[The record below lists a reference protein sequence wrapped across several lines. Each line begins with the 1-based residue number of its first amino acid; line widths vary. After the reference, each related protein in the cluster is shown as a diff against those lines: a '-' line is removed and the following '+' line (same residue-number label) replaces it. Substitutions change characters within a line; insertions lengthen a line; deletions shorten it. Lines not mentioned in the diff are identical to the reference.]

1 MNKRTFTYQTRISKE
16 AKAEEILNSY
26 ASLYGRVERKLFVD
40 LIQKKDLNTLKKNY
54 LSKYEITARQFNAL
68 RITLQGKIDSIK
80 ELRKMH
86 IADLKEKISS
96 LEKKLPK
103 IRSKMARHGKTR
115 KIHAMK
121 DRYTQL
127 ELEHAEGKVSLC
139 FGGKKLF
146 HAQFALEENGYSSFA
161 DWKEEWVAAR
171 SSEFFCIG
179 SSDETGGNQS
189 CVLRFD
195 AHQKGTLRLR
205 LPNSLAKIHGK
216 YLEIKNVVFAY
227 GQKEIKKALE
237 SGTAISYRF
246 KKDAKGW
253 RVFLS
258 LTQEAAPLVTKP
270 ILGAIGIDMNAN
282 HIALV
287 EIDAKGNPIRKET
300 IPLNTYGKTKE
311 QAKALIGDACT
322 KIISLAKEAKKPIVV
337 EKLDFAKKK
346 ASLKE
351 TYPKYARMLSSFS
364 YSQVIEG
371 LTSKGF
377 KEGVE
382 IFNVNPAMTSMIG
395 KMKYACRYG
404 LSVHHSAAL
413 CIARRYYK
421 FSEAPSKSPM
431 KVVDKNVQV
440 TCPKPERK
448 RGQHVWT
455 FWRNANRK
463 LQTVLVAHV
472 RARKRSP
479 CPT

>member
-1 MNKRTFTYQTRISKE
+1 MSEPLPTKLALVK
-16 AKAEEILNSY
+16 K
-26 ASLYGRVERKLFVD
+26 RKLFVD
-40 LIQKKDLNTLKKNY
+40 LMQKKDLNTLKKSY
-54 LSKYEITARQFNAL
+54 LTKHEITARQFNAL

-80 ELRKMH
+80 ELRQIN
-86 IADLKEKISS
+86 IANLKEKITS

-115 KIHAMK
+115 KLHAMK
-121 DRYTQL
+121 NRLGKL
-127 ELEHAEGKVSLC
+127 ELEQTD
-139 FGGKKLF
+139 F
-146 HAQFALEENGYSSFA
+146 EE
-161 DWKEEWVAAR
+161 WKEDWVQSR
-171 SSEFFCIG
+171 NSEFFCIG
-179 SSDETGGNQS
+179 SKDERAGNQS
-189 CVLRFD
+189 CVLTFD

-205 LPNSLAKIHGK
+205 LPNALAKIHGK
-216 YLEIKNVVFAY
+216 YLEINDVVFAY
-227 GQKEIKKALE
+227 GQKEIEKALE
-237 SGTAISYRF
+237 VGTALSYRF

-258 LTQEAAPLVTKP
+258 LAEEAAPILTKS
-270 ILGAIGIDMNAN
+270 ILGAIGIDINVD

-287 EIDAKGNPIRKET
+287 EIDPQGNPIRKET

-311 QAKALIGDACT
+311 QAKALTGDGCT
-322 KIISLAKEAKKPIVV
+322 KIVSIATEVRKPIII
-337 EKLDFAKKK
+337 EKLDFSKKK
-346 ASLKE
+346 ATLKE
-351 TYPKYARMLSSFS
+351 THPKHARMLSSFS

-382 IFNVNPAMTSMIG
+382 IFSVNPAMTSIIG
-395 KMKYACRYG
+395 KIKYACRYG

-431 KVVDKNVQV
+431 KVVHRNVQV

-463 LQTVLVAHV
+463 LQTVLAAHF

-479 CPT
+479 CPA

>member
-16 AKAEEILNSY
+16 SEVEEILNSY
-26 ASLYGRVERKLFVD
+26 ASLYGKVERKLFVD
-40 LIQKKDLNTLKKNY
+40 LMQKKDLNTLKKSY
-54 LSKYEITARQFNAL
+54 LTKYEITARQFNAL

-80 ELRKMH
+80 ELQQINLSH
-86 IADLKEKISS
+86 LKEKISS

-115 KIHAMK
+115 KLHTMK
-121 DRYTQL
+121 DRHAKL
-127 ELEHAEGKVSLC
+127 ELEQAEGKVSLC

-146 HAQFALEENGYSSFA
+146 HAQFALEENGYSSIQE
-161 DWKEEWVAAR
+161 WKEDWTHAR
-171 SSEFFCIG
+171 NSEFFCIG
-179 SSDETGGNQS
+179 SSDETAGNQS
-189 CVLRFD
+189 CVLTFD
-195 AHQKGTLRLR
+195 AHQRGILRLR
-205 LPNSLAKIHGK
+205 LPNALAKIHGK
-216 YLEIKNVVFAY
+216 YLEIKDINFSY
-227 GQKEIKKALE
+227 GQKEIERALE
-237 SGTAISYRF
+237 SGIALSYRF

-258 LTQEAAPLVTKP
+258 LMQQAAPIVTKS
-270 ILGAIGIDMNAN
+270 ILGAIGIDINVN

-287 EIDAKGNPIRKET
+287 ETDAKGNPIRKET

-322 KIISLAKEAKKPIVV
+322 KIVSIATEVRKPIII
-337 EKLDFAKKK
+337 EKLDFTKKK

-351 TYPKYARMLSSFS
+351 THPKYARMLSSFN

-382 IFNVNPAMTSMIG
+382 VFSVNPAMTSIIG
-395 KMKYACRYG
+395 KIKYACRYG

-431 KVVDKNVQV
+431 KVVHKNVQV

-448 RGQHVWT
+448 RGQHVWI

-463 LQTVLVAHV
+463 LQTVLAAHFW
-472 RARKRSP
+472 ARKRSP
-479 CPT
+479 CPA